1 MEKTM
6 NRYEQGIEKFKEL
19 KGDGAEKSLERLK
32 SLNPDLEKF
41 IMEFAFNDIYG
52 RPALDTRSRE
62 IATVAALA
70 ATGHI
75 PQLKVHTQSA
85 LNVGVTREEI
95 IEIILQMALYAG
107 FPAAI
112 NAMQAVKEVFDE
124 LENKELE
131 NKKINSNGSGVKLE
145 RKKLASL

>member
-6 NRYEQGIEKFKEL
+6 NRYEQGIERFKEI
-19 KGDGAEKSLERLK
+19 KGNGAEKSIERLK
-32 SLNPDLEKF
+32 SLHPDLEKMV
-41 IMEFAFNDIYG
+41 MEFAFNDVYC
-52 RPALDTRSRE
+52 RPELDLRSRE

-70 ATGHI
+70 ALGHTA
-75 PQLKVHTQSA
+75 QLKVHTQSA

-95 IEIILQMALYAG
+95 VEIILQMALYAG

-124 LENKELE
+124 IEANK
-131 NKKINSNGSGVKLE
+131 ISTNGGGAMPE
-145 RKKLASL
+145 RMKLASL